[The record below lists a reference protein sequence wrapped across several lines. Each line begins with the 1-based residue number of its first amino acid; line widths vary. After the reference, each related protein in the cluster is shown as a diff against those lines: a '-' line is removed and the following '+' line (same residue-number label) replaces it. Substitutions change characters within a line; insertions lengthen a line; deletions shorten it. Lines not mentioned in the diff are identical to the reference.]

1 MSIHPL
7 RRDALKRLAVGTVAA
22 VGAMAAGRQAFADNY
37 PSRPVN
43 LVVPFAA
50 GGMTDILARQLGK
63 RMHSAWGA
71 TAVVDNR
78 VGAGGI
84 IGADRV
90 AKSAP
95 DGHSLLITTTA
106 HVVNPSITRQLPY
119 DTLADFTP
127 IAMLA
132 RTPNVLLVNPAVPAR
147 NLQELLAYARQKG
160 GATYGS
166 AGTGG
171 TTHLSGELLAAKTGV
186 PFVHVP
192 YKGTALAINDLLG
205 KQIDASFVDALSAVK
220 YVESGALRAIAVST
234 KERNPA
240 LPDVA
245 TVAEQGVAG
254 YETEIW
260 IGLYGPA
267 RLPAPVAE
275 QLNQLAREAMA
286 EPGFKSMLEKQGTQ
300 NGTMDVPSFRAYVRS
315 EVAKWAEICKL
326 ANIQP
331 E

>member
-1 MSIHPL
+1 MYFIRS
-7 RRDALKRLAVGTVAA
+7 RRDALKKLAIAA
-22 VGAMAAGRQAFADNY
+22 VGPLAASGQAFADNY
-37 PSRPVN
+37 PSRPIN

-50 GGMTDILARQLGK
+50 GGMTDILGRQLGK
-63 RMHSAWGA
+63 SMGSTWSA
-71 TAVVDNR
+71 TAIVDNR

-90 AKSAP
+90 AKSTP
-95 DGHSLLITTTA
+95 DGYNLLVTTTA
-106 HVVNPSITRQLPY
+106 HVVNPSITKKLPY

-127 IAMLA
+127 VAMLA
-132 RTPNVLLVNPAVPAR
+132 RTPNVLLVNPSVPAK
-147 NLQELLAYARQKG
+147 NLQELLAYARKKG

-171 TTHLSGELLAAKTGV
+171 TTHLSGELLAAKTGA

-220 YVESGALRAIAVST
+220 YVESGALHAIAVST
-234 KERNPA
+234 KDRNPA

-245 TVAEQGVAG
+245 TIAEQGVPG

-267 RLPAPVAE
+267 NLPAPITE
-275 QLNQLAREAMA
+275 KLNRLAREAMS
-286 EPGFKSMLEKQGTQ
+286 EPNFKMRLEKQGTQ
-300 NGTMDVPSFRAYVRS
+300 NVTMDVQTFRNYVRS

-326 ANIQP
+326 AGIQP